1 MSGEDETVRAPD
13 VAFISQKRLDEVGPV
28 QGYWPGAPDLAAEV
42 VSPNDLYTE
51 VNGIGLRRDA
61 DVGWVVKVNLAGE
74 DAGLRSS
81 LPPRVDGVRVD
92 IAVVGPVRASTD

>member
-1 MSGEDETVRAPD
+1 MTDRESARAAKTQVR
-13 VAFISQKRLDEVGPV
+13 RLV
-28 QGYWPGAPDLAAEV
+28 QGHAL
-42 VSPNDLYTE
+42 

-61 DVGWVVKVNLAGE
+61 DAGWVVKVNLAGE

-92 IAVVGPVRASTD
+92 VAVVGPVTASTD